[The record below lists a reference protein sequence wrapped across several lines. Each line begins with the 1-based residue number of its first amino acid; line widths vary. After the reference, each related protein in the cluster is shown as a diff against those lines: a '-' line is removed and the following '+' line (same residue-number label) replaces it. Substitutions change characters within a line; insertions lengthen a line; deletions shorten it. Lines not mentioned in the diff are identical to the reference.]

1 MEEGSNLLQK
11 LRKVFI
17 DHDNK
22 SIISEENISKRERK
36 MINNVFA
43 YMDTDVKDI
52 MTHRK
57 HILALD
63 GNVLLKDALHIMLE
77 ENHSRFPVYEND
89 IDGIIGIVHLRDA
102 MRCYFDDSLRM
113 VPIKD
118 LKDCVRPAW
127 FIPETKPIDKLF
139 QEMQKNKRHLA
150 VVIDEYG
157 QTAGIVTMED
167 IIEEIVG
174 NIQDEYDNEEEM
186 IVRQK
191 DGSYICNGMTQL
203 EDIEELLG
211 TKLDEEDYD
220 TLSGLVF
227 GHYGN
232 VPPDNTKFDIIID
245 TLDISVLKIVDH
257 RIELANIQIKNPTQ
271 IR

>member
-1 MEEGSNLLQK
+1 MEEASNLLQK
-11 LRKVFI
+11 LRKVFVE
-17 DHDNK
+17 HDNK
-22 SIISEENISKRERK
+22 SVISEENISKRERK
-36 MINNVFA
+36 MISNVFA

-63 GNVLLKDALHIMLE
+63 GNELLEDALHIMLE

-102 MRCYFDDSLRM
+102 MRCYFDESLRM
-113 VPIKD
+113 SSIKD
-118 LKDCVRPAW
+118 LKECVRPAC

-186 IVRQK
+186 IVKQK
-191 DGSYICNGMTQL
+191 DGSYICNGMAQL
-203 EDIEELLG
+203 DDIEDLIG
-211 TKLDEEDYD
+211 FKLEEEDYD
-220 TLSGLVF
+220 TLNGYLVDRLDHIPEKNEKCTIQSGSYVF
-227 GHYGN
+227 E
-232 VPPDNTKFDIIID
+232 V
-245 TLDISVLKIVDH
+245 LSVGDKVIRKVRIKKVD
-257 RIELANIQIKNPTQ
+257 EQ
-271 IR
+271 